1 MTEFVTNLMIL
12 LFHEYFFSD
21 RDIRIFRDVKHLG
34 DGPKLR
40 RQIQNFSDS
49 AQAKVEK
56 MRVRAMKPSPGVMME
71 LRETLQMK
79 AESHALV
86 QVRWVNICKFIRL
99 L

>member
-1 MTEFVTNLMIL
+1 MTEFVTNLMI
-12 LFHEYFFSD
+12 FIREYFFSD

-86 QVRWVNICKFIRL
+86 QVRWVNILKFIWL